1 MGNQQFTGSGL
12 YFNDAETAIQ
22 IHWDWGWTLQDI
34 VVDNCDTGITIVG
47 GAGGVSYR
55 ACVLCNNHVCIIC

>member
-47 GAGGVSYR
+47 GAGGVSFNENYKD
-55 ACVLCNNHVCIIC
+55 ASAFAA

>member
-22 IHWDWGWTLQDI
+22 IHWDWGWTLQNI

-47 GAGGVSYR
+47 GAGGVRLIFLYALF
-55 ACVLCNNHVCIIC
+55 ACILC